1 VTNAKIYQ
9 DYLKKY
15 PQYRPMLA
23 MMNSQHVDPSP
34 PVIIQQFLMDKINQK
49 QDLALRG
56 VISPAQAVKDLTRE
70 VNEELGRRRKL
81 GYAE

>member
-1 VTNAKIYQ
+1 
-9 DYLKKY
+9 
-15 PQYRPMLA
+15 
-23 MMNSQHVDPSP
+23 VDPSP

-56 VISPAQAVKDLTRE
+56 VISPALAVKDLTRE